1 MLCQEFNRKCLTT
14 VSSGKCPFW
23 CNFKLNVKKLLAHSS
38 SFRMEGSTGEYQTA
52 AGDVEGAKADSGLI
66 GELVKISRPR
76 LGLSQQ

>member
-1 MLCQEFNRKCLTT
+1 
-14 VSSGKCPFW
+14 
-23 CNFKLNVKKLLAHSS
+23 
-38 SFRMEGSTGEYQTA
+38 MEGSTGEYQTA